1 MCSEKHLAPCKAHG
15 NFWAR
20 AFPQILW
27 SLKALT
33 FYFLRVHKE
42 LMAVISH
49 YCTLGWVQAH
59 KLHQNPTYLFFQ
71 IRQNPT
77 PAIGAGLGE
86 LDISSTEP
94 SLWSW
99 DNHLETPGKL
109 SDTARKSVKSQQT
122 PGLRQQSHGI
132 TECFGLGG
140 TLKHLHSLPRA
151 GTPSPG
157 SSGVPTCN
165 ENNTSP
171 WELLLNPDT
180 VMWYQ
185 FILILQFKPR
195 SAISAWDNS
204 GYLQWSVLQ
213 FWCFGVP
220 WLPHKKHQHTLTTT
234 RASPL
239 GFLTHWGKNKW
250 KIRFRDQLYLQKQT
264 QHPFTVAISQNNPY
278 TWLLSPPLWEA
289 HPERWSYTSTFLAD
303 KGAPC
308 TQLPR
313 NSWCAPK

>member
-77 PAIGAGLGE
+77 PAIGAVLGE

-213 FWCFGVP
+213 FWCSMTAP
-220 WLPHKKHQHTLTTT
+220 QETP
-234 RASPL
+234 
-239 GFLTHWGKNKW
+239 
-250 KIRFRDQLYLQKQT
+250 
-264 QHPFTVAISQNNPY
+264 
-278 TWLLSPPLWEA
+278 A
-289 HPERWSYTSTFLAD
+289 HPHHNQGQPTGIL
-303 KGAPC
+303 
-308 TQLPR
+308 
-313 NSWCAPK
+313 NSLGQK